1 MKKIC
6 FHPFLISPFLVMFQ
20 LGVAAGQ
27 AKKKKKWGISVL
39 KIMKSFFKKHFVLF
53 IKRPD
58 SPPLRDS

>member
-1 MKKIC
+1 
-6 FHPFLISPFLVMFQ
+6 MFQ

-27 AKKKKKWGISVL
+27 AKNNKKKWGISVL
-39 KIMKSFFKKHFVLF
+39 KTMKSFFKKHFVLF